1 MNLRIALGRFL
12 IRSGRFVQS
21 LAVMVMRPRDLV
33 EYGRRTYSRP
43 ESIEGW
49 GVNKILAMG
58 LSDDEKALLE
68 KLPAGRG
75 VMLLLGAGGGRE
87 AIAFG
92 RMGFDITG
100 VDFIPELLEKAK
112 ANARAEGVNMTGLVQ
127 EISQLDV
134 PEGGYDVV
142 WLSTGMYSSVP
153 TRKNRVAMLRKIG
166 LALRPGGYFVCQFM
180 CGREAEFSPRWE
192 TLRKAFAWLTMGNLR
207 YEKGDRLASNIEFIH
222 YFAAPEELESEFKEG
237 GFAIFFMNFPEDKV
251 RGGAVLRT
259 AVSR

>member
-1 MNLRIALGRFL
+1 MNLRISLGRFL

-33 EYGRRTYSRP
+33 EYSRLTYSKP

-49 GVNKILAMG
+49 GVKGILDMG
-58 LSDDEKALLE
+58 LTDGEKTLLE

-75 VMLLLGAGGGRE
+75 RMLLLGAGGGRE
-87 AIAFG
+87 AVSFG

-112 ANARAEGVNMTGLVQ
+112 ANARAEGISLTGFVQ

-134 PEGGYDVV
+134 PEGSYDVV
-142 WLSTGMYSSVP
+142 WLSVGMYSSVP
-153 TRKNRVAMLRKIG
+153 TRKSRVAMLRKIR

-180 CGREAEFSPRWE
+180 CGRETEFSPRWE
-192 TLRKAFAWLTMGNLR
+192 TLRKAFAWLTLGNFR
-207 YEKGDRLASNIEFIH
+207 YEKGDRLASNIEFGH
-222 YFAAPEELESEFKEG
+222 YFAGPEELESEFREG
-237 GFAIFFMNFPEDKV
+237 GFAVLYLNFPEDKV